1 MLEQIQKVV
10 EEHRQELN
18 EFRTELQS
26 LRQWVVANILA
37 ADQSQTVQQR
47 VSQCLQKLEL
57 AAEKIPTIQS
67 LIREQID
74 LSSAKMA
81 AQTPFKLDGIEQDGS
96 RSSELLSAPAD
107 RGMIDSQTIAATD
120 VGELPSGIV
129 PSAEATGEADQVA
142 AGAQQ
147 EEQKIG

>member
-18 EFRTELQS
+18 GFRTELQD
-26 LRQWVVANILA
+26 LRQWVVSNILA
-37 ADQSQTVQQR
+37 ADQAQAVQQR

-67 LIREQID
+67 LIGEQID

-81 AQTPFKLDGIEQDGS
+81 AQTPSKLDGIEQNGS

-107 RGMIDSQTIAATD
+107 RGMIDSQTVAATD
-120 VGELPSGIV
+120 VGVIHSGVVSSAETDPVATVPSG
-129 PSAEATGEADQVA
+129 PAEEP
-142 AGAQQ
+142 
-147 EEQKIG
+147 KIG